1 MAIEDKEKY
10 DFLRSIQTDHHWTGG
25 YDGDGEQEGVW
36 KWINNADSL
45 VPPPFNLFE
54 FASWRPDD
62 NSPSNTL
69 YENDRGRGEDY
80 LLLNNDGKFQDFRH
94 NQYYQHYFCQG
105 NRGKQ
110 NSCIRAFYLI
120 SSGFSTKPRPV
131 LYTLR

>member
-45 VPPPFNLFE
+45 VPPPFNLFD
-54 FASWRPDD
+54 FASWHPDD

-69 YENDRGRGEDY
+69 YEKDKGRGEDY
-80 LLLNNDGKFQDFRH
+80 LLLNVYGKFQDFRH
-94 NQYYQHYFCQG
+94 NHEAWHYFCQG
-105 NRGKQ
+105 NRG
-110 NSCIRAFYLI
+110 
-120 SSGFSTKPRPV
+120 
-131 LYTLR
+131 